1 MKSIADIRR
10 ELEQADGK
18 KLEELLVLYGNDPR
32 KGVVSLT
39 ETYKRKRERLEK
51 ERERL
56 ARMRVYEKK
65 YEHVGLIC
73 GIDEAGRGPLA
84 GPVVAGAVILPADC
98 EILYLNDSKQLSA
111 KKREELYDEIREKA
125 LAAGVGIVDHERID
139 EINILQATYEAM
151 QKAVA
156 SLGIMPQILLND
168 AVTIPGIEIP
178 QVPIIGGDAKSLS
191 IAAASVI
198 AKVTRDRIMCEYD
211 REMPQ
216 YGFAS
221 HKGYGTATHV
231 EAVRKY
237 GPSRIHRISFLKNIL
252 GQDWQTAGKGAHD

>member
-1 MKSIADIRR
+1 MKSIADIKR
-10 ELEQADGK
+10 ELSQAKSGELEKLLALYEEDTRSGVISLVGK
-18 KLEELLVLYGNDPR
+18 YKKSLE
-32 KGVVSLT
+32 K
-39 ETYKRKRERLEK
+39 LEK

-56 ARMRVYEKK
+56 ARMRIYEEE
-65 YEHVGLIC
+65 YERIGLVC
-73 GIDEAGRGPLA
+73 GVDEAGRGPLA
-84 GPVVAGAVILPADC
+84 GPVVAGAVILPAGC

-111 KKREELYDEIREKA
+111 KRRELLYDEIYQKA
-125 LAAGVGIVDHERID
+125 AAVGVGIVGHERID

-151 QKAVA
+151 RKAVA
-156 SLGIMPQILLND
+156 SLGIVPQILLND
-168 AVTIPGIEIP
+168 AVTIPGMTIP

-221 HKGYGTATHV
+221 HKGYGSAAHI

-237 GPSRIHRISFLKNIL
+237 GPSRIHRMSFLKNIL
-252 GQDWQTAGKGAHD
+252 GRD

>member
-1 MKSIADIRR
+1 MKSIADI
-10 ELEQADGK
+10 
-18 KLEELLVLYGNDPR
+18 KLELAQAEEGKLGELLDSYR
-32 KGVVSLT
+32 KDARSGVISLIKKY
-39 ETYKRKRERLEK
+39 EKSLEKLEK

-56 ARMRVYEKK
+56 ARMRVYEEE
-65 YEHVGLIC
+65 YGHVGLIC
-73 GIDEAGRGPLA
+73 GVDEAGRGPLA

-111 KKREELYDEIREKA
+111 KRREALYDEIYQKA
-125 LAAGVGIVDHERID
+125 AAVGVGIVGHERID

-151 QKAVA
+151 REAVA
-156 SLGIMPQILLND
+156 SLGTVPQLLLND
-168 AVTIPGIEIP
+168 AVTIPGITIP
-178 QVPIIGGDAKSLS
+178 QVPVIGGDAKSLS

-221 HKGYGTATHV
+221 HKGYGSAAHV
-231 EAVRKY
+231 EAIRRY
-237 GPSRIHRISFLKNIL
+237 GPSRIHRMSFLKNIL
-252 GQDWQTAGKGAHD
+252 GQD